1 MLRNNAGYEEFN
13 AFDLSV
19 GSHLHLNGI
28 GIGILWWLVGKLKM
42 YFFCFLIFCNFA
54 VEFTTIMFL
63 TIPYTISFGLIA
75 DTECTIPLYTST
87 LMTSIFVYMEGS
99 LYFFYGSVSI
109 RVPDAFKVKR
119 LTANKEFLEA
129 GQMKL
134 PKFKPAVSLS
144 LEQKYKEYS
153 LQPA

>member
-28 GIGILWWLVGKLKM
+28 GIGISWWRWR
-42 YFFCFLIFCNFA
+42 CIFLFSD
-54 VEFTTIMFL
+54 FL
-63 TIPYTISFGLIA
+63 QLFRRFLNYHTYDTVYNYRSFGLIA

-129 GQMKL
+129 GRMKL
-134 PKFKPAVSLS
+134 PRFKPAVSLS